1 METTR
6 VNEGFQ
12 LQTSRKA
19 AKRQALLSSK
29 KKDNKNQPPPCL
41 ISKKLKRWMKTL
53 LEVQEFEVLRHI
65 LVKQDSQM
73 NEL

>member
-19 AKRQALLSSK
+19 AKRQALLLSK
-29 KKDNKNQPPPCL
+29 KKTTRTN
-41 ISKKLKRWMKTL
+41 
-53 LEVQEFEVLRHI
+53 LRH
-65 LVKQDSQM
+65 V
-73 NEL
+73 